1 MAHPAPNPSVTS
13 NLLST
18 QNALITTLTSFLTV
32 SIHHILFLRR
42 IYPPVS
48 FLSTRAYNY
57 PVRQNR
63 HPAVCAWV
71 QSAIDAVKDQLEKGT
86 VEKVAMCIFECDNN
100 EVLERWTFDL
110 RALPVVDHREMD
122 TLFEGRSEEGGEG
135 GEGEEKLGRQD
146 VSLRRMINV
155 ADLEAQFRAV
165 LSRLN
170 SAAGKIEGL
179 AEDQE
184 YSFTI
189 TIEVKDNADRPVG
202 RLGKEERKWIAAEPD
217 GWSDDEDDADN
228 MINDKENKRLNKTG
242 KTVPVRRLEAGE
254 LRMEVW
260 VEESKAKLERI
271 NDRSAR
277 PGSTST
283 S

>member
-1 MAHPAPNPSVTS
+1 MAQAPANPSATS

-18 QNALITTLTSFLTV
+18 QSALITTLTSFLTV
-32 SIHHILFLRR
+32 SVHHILFLRR
-42 IYPPVS
+42 IYPLVS

-63 HPAVCAWV
+63 HPAVCEWV
-71 QSAIDAVKDQLEKGT
+71 QSAIDAVRDQLEKGT
-86 VEKVAMCIFECDNN
+86 VEKVAMCIFECNNN

-110 RALPVVDHREMD
+110 RALPVVDRKEMD
-122 TLFEGRSEEGGEG
+122 TMFEGRSKDVG
-135 GEGEEKLGRQD
+135 GEGEAEARSDNVLK
-146 VSLRRMINV
+146 RRLNV

-170 SAAGKIEGL
+170 SAAGKMKDL
-179 AEDQE
+179 PEDLE

-189 TIEVKDNADRPVG
+189 TIEVKENADRPVG
-202 RLGKEERKWIAAEPD
+202 RLGKEERKWVAAEPEN
-217 GWSDDEDDADN
+217 WIDDEEGDAPTSGYGDSRHR
-228 MINDKENKRLNKTG
+228 DRTS

-260 VEESKAKLERI
+260 VEESKAKFEMI
-271 NDRSAR
+271 TNK
-277 PGSTST
+277 GVKVGIV
-283 S
+283 

>member
-1 MAHPAPNPSVTS
+1 MAQTRPNPTVAS

-18 QNALITTLTSFLTV
+18 QSALITTLTSFLTV

-63 HPAVCAWV
+63 HPAVCEWV
-71 QSAIDAVKDQLEKGT
+71 QSAIDAVRDQLEKGT
-86 VEKVAMCIFECDNN
+86 VEKVAMCIFECNNN

-110 RALPVVDHREMD
+110 RALPVVDRKEMD
-122 TLFEGRSEEGGEG
+122 TMFEGRSKDGG
-135 GEGEEKLGRQD
+135 GEGEGEVEVGPDGFLKRKL
-146 VSLRRMINV
+146 NV

-170 SAAGKIEGL
+170 GAAGKMKGL
-179 AEDQE
+179 PADLE

-189 TIEVKDNADRPVG
+189 TIEVKENADRPVG
-202 RLGKEERKWIAAEPD
+202 RLGKEERKWVAAEPEN
-217 GWSDDEDDADN
+217 WIDDEEGDAPTSTDGDGCRP
-228 MINDKENKRLNKTG
+228 DKRA

-260 VEESKAKLERI
+260 VEESKAKFEMMT
-271 NDRSAR
+271 NEGAKA
-277 PGSTST
+277 GSV
-283 S
+283 

>member
-1 MAHPAPNPSVTS
+1 MAPAPPNPSVTS

-18 QNALITTLTSFLTV
+18 QSALITTLTSFLTV

-63 HPAVCAWV
+63 HPAVCEWV
-71 QSAIDAVKDQLEKGT
+71 QSAIDAVRDQLEKGT
-86 VEKVAMCIFECDNN
+86 VEKVAMCIFECNNN

-110 RALPVVDHREMD
+110 RALPVVDRKEMD
-122 TLFEGRSEEGGEG
+122 TMFEGRSKDVGGE
-135 GEGEEKLGRQD
+135 EVEVRPDSVLK
-146 VSLRRMINV
+146 RRLNV

-170 SAAGKIEGL
+170 NAAGKMKDL
-179 AEDQE
+179 PEDLE
-184 YSFTI
+184 YSFTV
-189 TIEVKDNADRPVG
+189 TIEVKENADRPVG
-202 RLGKEERKWIAAEPD
+202 RLGKEERKWVAAEPENWIDDD
-217 GWSDDEDDADN
+217 GDAPTSDDGGGRHCDRTA
-228 MINDKENKRLNKTG
+228 

-260 VEESKAKLERI
+260 VEESKAKFEMI
-271 NDRSAR
+271 TNEGAKA
-277 PGSTST
+277 GIV
-283 S
+283 

>member
-1 MAHPAPNPSVTS
+1 MAQPATKPSVTS

-18 QNALITTLTSFLTV
+18 QSALTTTLSSFLTV

-71 QSAIDAVKDQLEKGT
+71 ISAVDAVRDQLEKGT
-86 VEKVAMCIFECDNN
+86 VEKVAVCIFECENN

-110 RALPVVDHREMD
+110 RALPMVDHREMD
-122 TLFEGRSEEGGEG
+122 TMFEGRGTEGGEDQ
-135 GEGEEKLGRQD
+135 GRQNAT
-146 VSLRRMINV
+146 LRKKLNV
-155 ADLEAQFRAV
+155 TDLEAQFRAV

-170 SAAGKIEGL
+170 SAGGKL
-179 AEDQE
+179 KALPEDRK
-184 YSFTI
+184 YSFTV
-189 TIEVKDNADRPVG
+189 TIEVKENADRPVG
-202 RLGKEERKWIAAEPD
+202 RLGKEERKWVAAEPD
-217 GWSDDEDDADN
+217 DWSEDEHDADSTS
-228 MINDKENKRLNKTG
+228 NDKENMRPNGKS

-260 VEESKAKLERI
+260 VEESKTKFEIIDQASMKR
-271 NDRSAR
+271 
-277 PGSTST
+277 
-283 S
+283 

>member
-1 MAHPAPNPSVTS
+1 MVQPAPNPAVTS

-18 QNALITTLTSFLTV
+18 QSALITTLTSFLTV

-63 HPAVCAWV
+63 HPAVCEWV
-71 QSAIDAVKDQLEKGT
+71 QSATDAVRDQLQKGT
-86 VEKVAMCIFECDNN
+86 VEKVALCIFECDNN
-100 EVLERWTFDL
+100 EVLEKWTFDL
-110 RALPVVDHREMD
+110 RALPVVDHKESD
-122 TLFEGRSEEGGEG
+122 TRFESTAGDTEGGEG
-135 GEGEEKLGRQD
+135 RPND
-146 VSLRRMINV
+146 ALRRKLNV

-170 SAAGKIEGL
+170 SAAGKMKAL
-179 AEDQE
+179 PEDHD
-184 YSFTI
+184 YSFTM
-189 TIEVKDNADRPVG
+189 TIEVKENADRPVG
-202 RLGKEERKWIAAEPD
+202 RLGKEERKCVAAEPENWVNEKD
-217 GWSDDEDDADN
+217 GSDITSNDAEERRR
-228 MINDKENKRLNKTG
+228 DKDG

-260 VEESKAKLERI
+260 VEESKTKFDMINNERTKV
-271 NDRSAR
+271 
-277 PGSTST
+277 GSV
-283 S
+283 

>member
-1 MAHPAPNPSVTS
+1 MAQAPPNPTVTS

-18 QNALITTLTSFLTV
+18 QSALITTITSFLTV

-63 HPAVCAWV
+63 HPAVCEWV
-71 QSAIDAVKDQLEKGT
+71 QSAIDAVRDQLEKGT
-86 VEKVAMCIFECDNN
+86 VEKVAMCIFECNNN

-110 RALPVVDHREMD
+110 RALPVVDRKDMD
-122 TLFEGRSEEGGEG
+122 TMFEVRSKDGGGGGEG
-135 GEGEEKLGRQD
+135 GVEVGPDGFLKKKL
-146 VSLRRMINV
+146 NV

-170 SAAGKIEGL
+170 SAAGKMKSL
-179 AEDQE
+179 PEDLE

-189 TIEVKDNADRPVG
+189 TIEVKENADRPVG
-202 RLGKEERKWIAAEPD
+202 RLGKEERKWVAAEPEN
-217 GWSDDEDDADN
+217 WIDDEEGDASTNTDGDGRHP
-228 MINDKENKRLNKTG
+228 DKRA

-260 VEESKAKLERI
+260 VEESKAKFEMI
-271 NDRSAR
+271 TNEGAKA
-277 PGSTST
+277 GSI
-283 S
+283 

>member
-1 MAHPAPNPSVTS
+1 MTS

-18 QNALITTLTSFLTV
+18 QSALIATLTSFLTV
-32 SIHHILFLRR
+32 SIHHLLFLRR

-63 HPAVCAWV
+63 HPAVCEWV
-71 QSAIDAVKDQLEKGT
+71 LSAIDAIRDQLEKGT

-110 RALPVVDHREMD
+110 RSLPAVDHKEMD
-122 TLFEGRSEEGGEG
+122 TLFESRGGDNEGGEA
-135 GEGEEKLGRQD
+135 RPSD
-146 VSLRRMINV
+146 ALRRKLNI

-170 SAAGKIEGL
+170 SAAGKMKGLLEGR
-179 AEDQE
+179 E
-184 YSFTI
+184 YSFTM
-189 TIEVKDNADRPVG
+189 TIEVKENADRPVG
-202 RLGKEERKWIAAEPD
+202 RLGKEERKWVAAEPES
-217 GWSDDEDDADN
+217 WA
-228 MINDKENKRLNKTG
+228 NDKDGSEVMTNDIEGHRRDRDG

-260 VEESKAKLERI
+260 VEESKAKFNMME
-271 NDRSAR
+271 NKS
-277 PGSTST
+277 PKVGSV
-283 S
+283 

>member
-1 MAHPAPNPSVTS
+1 MAQIPPNPTVTS

-18 QNALITTLTSFLTV
+18 QSALITTLTSFLTV
-32 SIHHILFLRR
+32 SIHHLLFLRR
-42 IYPPVS
+42 IYPPIS

-63 HPAVCAWV
+63 HPAVCEWV
-71 QSAIDAVKDQLEKGT
+71 QSAIDAVRDQLEKGT
-86 VEKVAMCIFECDNN
+86 VEKVAMCIFECANN

-110 RALPVVDHREMD
+110 RSFPVVDRKEMD
-122 TLFEGRSEEGGEG
+122 TMFAERSRDGG
-135 GEGEEKLGRQD
+135 GEGEGEVRPDGVLNRKL
-146 VSLRRMINV
+146 NV

-170 SAAGKIEGL
+170 SAAGKMKDL
-179 AEDQE
+179 PEDLE

-189 TIEVKDNADRPVG
+189 TIEVKENADRPVG
-202 RLGKEERKWIAAEPD
+202 RLGKEERKWVPAEPENWIDEEESD
-217 GWSDDEDDADN
+217 GGRR
-228 MINDKENKRLNKTG
+228 DKTA

-260 VEESKAKLERI
+260 VEESKVKFDMITNEGAKVGI
-271 NDRSAR
+271 V
-277 PGSTST
+277 
-283 S
+283 

>member
-1 MAHPAPNPSVTS
+1 MAQPAPNPSVTS

-18 QNALITTLTSFLTV
+18 QNALIATLGSFLAV
-32 SIHHILFLRR
+32 SVHHILFLRR

-71 QSAIDAVKDQLEKGT
+71 QSAVDAVKDQLEKGT
-86 VEKVAMCIFECDNN
+86 VEKVAMCILECDNN
-100 EVLERWTFDL
+100 EVFERWTFDL
-110 RALPVVDHREMD
+110 RALPVVDQREMD
-122 TLFEGRSEEGGEG
+122 TIFESRSKEGGDGSRLQEAA
-135 GEGEEKLGRQD
+135 
-146 VSLRRMINV
+146 LRRKINI

-170 SAAGKIEGL
+170 NAAGKMKGL
-179 AEDQE
+179 PDDQE

-189 TIEVKDNADRPVG
+189 TIEVKGDADRPVG
-202 RLGKEERKWIAAEPD
+202 RLGKEERKWVAAEPED
-217 GWSDDEDDADN
+217 WSDDEGDADSMVN
-228 MINDKENKRLNKTG
+228 AKEYQRPNRAG
-242 KTVPVRRLEAGE
+242 KTIPVRRLEAGE

-260 VEESKAKLERI
+260 VEESKAKIDKI
-271 NDRSAR
+271 NNRSAKI
-277 PGSTST
+277 GSAS
-283 S
+283 SG

>member
-1 MAHPAPNPSVTS
+1 MAQPAPNPTVTS

-18 QNALITTLTSFLTV
+18 QTALITTLGSFLTV

-71 QSAIDAVKDQLEKGT
+71 QSAIDAVRDQLERGT

-122 TLFEGRSEEGGEG
+122 TMFESRNQNGGEDVG
-135 GEGEEKLGRQD
+135 LQD
-146 VSLRRMINV
+146 GALKKKINV

-165 LSRLN
+165 LSRFN
-170 SAAGKIEGL
+170 SASGKMKAL
-179 AEDQE
+179 PEDQE
-184 YSFTI
+184 YSFTV
-189 TIEVKDNADRPVG
+189 TIEVKENADRPVG
-202 RLGKEERKWIAAEPD
+202 RLREEERKWVAAEPED
-217 GWSDDEDDADN
+217 WSDDEQDGDSTS
-228 MINDKENKRLNKTG
+228 NDKENRRANDKG

-260 VEESKAKLERI
+260 VEESKAKFERI
-271 NDRSAR
+271 DNGSMKIGSA
-277 PGSTST
+277 STG
-283 S
+283 

>member
-1 MAHPAPNPSVTS
+1 MAPAPPNPSVTS

-18 QNALITTLTSFLTV
+18 QSALITTLTSFLTV

-63 HPAVCAWV
+63 HPAVCEWV
-71 QSAIDAVKDQLEKGT
+71 QSAIDAVRDQLEKGT
-86 VEKVAMCIFECDNN
+86 VEKVAMCIFECNNN

-110 RALPVVDHREMD
+110 RALPVVDRKEMD
-122 TLFEGRSEEGGEG
+122 TMFEGRSKDVGGE
-135 GEGEEKLGRQD
+135 EVEVRPDSVLK
-146 VSLRRMINV
+146 RRLNV

-170 SAAGKIEGL
+170 NAAGKMKDL
-179 AEDQE
+179 PEDLE
-184 YSFTI
+184 YSFTV
-189 TIEVKDNADRPVG
+189 TIEVKENADRPVG
-202 RLGKEERKWIAAEPD
+202 RLGKEERKWVAAEPENWID
-217 GWSDDEDDADN
+217 DDEGDAPTRDDGGGRHCDRTA
-228 MINDKENKRLNKTG
+228 

-260 VEESKAKLERI
+260 VEESKAKFEMI
-271 NDRSAR
+271 TNEGAKA
-277 PGSTST
+277 GIV
-283 S
+283 

>member
-1 MAHPAPNPSVTS
+1 MAQPAPNPAVTS

-18 QNALITTLTSFLTV
+18 QSALITTLASFLTV

-48 FLSTRAYNY
+48 FLCTRAYNY

-63 HPAVCAWV
+63 HPAVGEWV
-71 QSAIDAVKDQLEKGT
+71 QSAIDAIRDQLEKGT

-100 EVLERWTFDL
+100 DVLERWTFDL
-110 RALPVVDHREMD
+110 RSLPAVAHKEID
-122 TLFEGRSEEGGEG
+122 TMFESTGAVEGVGEGRPN
-135 GEGEEKLGRQD
+135 D
-146 VSLRRMINV
+146 ALRRKLNV

-170 SAAGKIEGL
+170 SAAGKMKVL
-179 AEDQE
+179 PEDRE
-184 YSFTI
+184 YSFTM
-189 TIEVKDNADRPVG
+189 TIEIKENADRPVG
-202 RLGKEERKWIAAEPD
+202 RLGKEERKWVAAEPESWADTD
-217 GWSDDEDDADN
+217 GSE
-228 MINDKENKRLNKTG
+228 ITSNDTEGHQRDKDG

-260 VEESKAKLERI
+260 VEESKAKFDMI
-271 NDRSAR
+271 DNKS
-277 PGSTST
+277 PKIGSI
-283 S
+283 

>member
-1 MAHPAPNPSVTS
+1 MEEANVSRIDLPCAMAPAPPNPSVTS

-18 QNALITTLTSFLTV
+18 QSALITTLTSFLTV

-63 HPAVCAWV
+63 HPAVCEWV
-71 QSAIDAVKDQLEKGT
+71 QSAIDAVRDQLEKGT
-86 VEKVAMCIFECDNN
+86 VEKVAMCIFECNNN

-110 RALPVVDHREMD
+110 RALPVVDRKEMD
-122 TLFEGRSEEGGEG
+122 TMFEGRSKDVGGEDEVEVG
-135 GEGEEKLGRQD
+135 PDSVLK
-146 VSLRRMINV
+146 RRLNV

-170 SAAGKIEGL
+170 SAAGKMKDL
-179 AEDQE
+179 PEDLE

-189 TIEVKDNADRPVG
+189 TIEVKENADRPVG
-202 RLGKEERKWIAAEPD
+202 RLGKEERKWVAAEPENWID
-217 GWSDDEDDADN
+217 DDEGDDLTSDDSRWPPLRQDSQN
-228 MINDKENKRLNKTG
+228 S
-242 KTVPVRRLEAGE
+242 AGQ
-254 LRMEVW
+254 
-260 VEESKAKLERI
+260 KA
-271 NDRSAR
+271 
-277 PGSTST
+277 GSR
-283 S
+283 

>member
-1 MAHPAPNPSVTS
+1 MAQAPPNPTVTS

-18 QNALITTLTSFLTV
+18 QSALITTLTSFLTV

-48 FLSTRAYNY
+48 FLSSRAYNY

-63 HPAVCAWV
+63 HPAVCEWV
-71 QSAIDAVKDQLEKGT
+71 QSAIDAVRDQLEKGT
-86 VEKVAMCIFECDNN
+86 VEKVAMCIFECNNN

-110 RALPVVDHREMD
+110 RALPVVDRREMD
-122 TLFEGRSEEGGEG
+122 TMFEGRSKDGG
-135 GEGEEKLGRQD
+135 GEGEVEVGPDSFLKRKL
-146 VSLRRMINV
+146 NV
-155 ADLEAQFRAV
+155 ADLEAEFRAV

-170 SAAGKIEGL
+170 SAAGKMKGL
-179 AEDQE
+179 PEDLE

-189 TIEVKDNADRPVG
+189 TIEVKENADRPVG
-202 RLGKEERKWIAAEPD
+202 RLGKEERKWVAAEPD
-217 GWSDDEDDADN
+217 NWIDDEEGDAPTSTGGDGRHP
-228 MINDKENKRLNKTG
+228 DKRA

-260 VEESKAKLERI
+260 VEESKAKFEMI
-271 NDRSAR
+271 TNEGAKA
-277 PGSTST
+277 GSV
-283 S
+283 

>member
-1 MAHPAPNPSVTS
+1 MAQAPANPSATS

-18 QNALITTLTSFLTV
+18 QSALITTLTSFLTV
-32 SIHHILFLRR
+32 SVHHILFLRR

-63 HPAVCAWV
+63 HPAVCEWV
-71 QSAIDAVKDQLEKGT
+71 QSAIDAVRDQLEKGT
-86 VEKVAMCIFECDNN
+86 VEKVAMCIFECNNN

-110 RALPVVDHREMD
+110 RALPVVDRKEMD
-122 TLFEGRSEEGGEG
+122 TVFEGRSKDVG
-135 GEGEEKLGRQD
+135 GEGEAEVRSDNVLK
-146 VSLRRMINV
+146 RRLNV

-170 SAAGKIEGL
+170 SAAGKMKDL
-179 AEDQE
+179 PEDLE

-189 TIEVKDNADRPVG
+189 TIEVKENADRPVG
-202 RLGKEERKWIAAEPD
+202 RLGKEERKWVAAEPEN
-217 GWSDDEDDADN
+217 W
-228 MINDKENKRLNKTG
+228 INDEEGDVPTSGYGDSRHRDRTS

-260 VEESKAKLERI
+260 VEESKAKFEMI
-271 NDRSAR
+271 TNE
-277 PGSTST
+277 GVKVGIV
-283 S
+283 

>member
-1 MAHPAPNPSVTS
+1 MVQPAPNPSVTS

-18 QNALITTLTSFLTV
+18 QNALITTLGSFLTV
-32 SIHHILFLRR
+32 AIHHILFLRG

-71 QSAIDAVKDQLEKGT
+71 QSAVDAVKDQLEKGT
-86 VEKVAMCIFECDNN
+86 VEKMAMCIFECENN

-110 RALPVVDHREMD
+110 RALPVVDQREMD
-122 TLFEGRSEEGGEG
+122 TTFEGRGTEAGDGPGLQEAA
-135 GEGEEKLGRQD
+135 
-146 VSLRRMINV
+146 LRKKINV

-165 LSRLN
+165 LSRLK
-170 SAAGKIEGL
+170 SASGKMKGL
-179 AEDQE
+179 PDNKEHC
-184 YSFTI
+184 FTV
-189 TIEVKDNADRPVG
+189 TMEVKEDADRPVG
-202 RLGKEERKWIAAEPD
+202 RLGKEERKWVAAEPED
-217 GWSDDEDDADN
+217 WSDHDEDAVSLV
-228 MINDKENKRLNKTG
+228 NDKKRQRPKNSG

-260 VEESKAKLERI
+260 VEESKAKI
-271 NDRSAR
+271 
-277 PGSTST
+277 
-283 S
+283 